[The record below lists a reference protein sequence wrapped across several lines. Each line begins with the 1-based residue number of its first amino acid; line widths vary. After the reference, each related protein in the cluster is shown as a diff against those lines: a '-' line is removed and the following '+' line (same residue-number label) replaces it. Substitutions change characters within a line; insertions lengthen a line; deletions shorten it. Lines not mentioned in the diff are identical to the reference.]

1 MTTDNIDSTHKDVDS
16 KKKASTPNSKKKKTT
31 SNDESVK
38 INSIKNEDHIDEVK
52 YDLDKFDNLI
62 SLVKTKNESLIK
74 NNIAQ
79 YILSKFN
86 EHSGLSNYELVFLY
100 DKYDSI
106 NTIHSNNIY
115 KAITSKKADKDIL
128 MFLLSDG
135 GKIEPAYL
143 ISKACKR
150 LCKDK
155 FVVTVPRRA
164 KSAATLIALGASEI
178 HMGLL
183 SELGPID
190 PQINGFPALGLTNA
204 LEKIASL
211 SDRFPKSSDM
221 FAKYLTDNL
230 SIKDLGYF
238 ERINESAVQYATRL
252 LEGKNFPDGQ
262 TPHSL
267 ANHFTN
273 HYKDHSFVIDVEEA
287 LKYFG
292 SNIIKESSIEYE
304 FSDFLHNKI
313 NFFDIV
319 IRVFIE
325 KKLKIIG
332 SCKNLDDIILESI
345 ESE

>member
-1 MTTDNIDSTHKDVDS
+1 MPLSQKSSITKNKQKTSHTS
-16 KKKASTPNSKKKKTT
+16 KNKQRTSPKK
-31 SNDESVK
+31 
-38 INSIKNEDHIDEVK
+38 EDHIDHESSSDEIK
-52 YDLDKFDNLI
+52 YNLDNFDDLI
-62 SLVKTKNESLIK
+62 SLAKTKDENLIK
-74 NNIAQ
+74 NNFSQ
-79 YILSKFN
+79 YIISKFN
-86 EHSGLSNYELVFLY
+86 EYTDLSHYELVFLY

-106 NTIHSNNIY
+106 NTFHSNSIY
-115 KAITSKKADKDIL
+115 KAITSKDIDKDIL

-150 LCKDK
+150 LSKSK
-155 FVVTVPRRA
+155 FVVTIPRRA

-204 LEKIASL
+204 LEKIAFL
-211 SDRFPKSSDM
+211 SDKFPKSSDM

-252 LEGKNFPDGQ
+252 LEGKIFPDNQ

-287 LKYFG
+287 QRYFG
-292 SNIIKESSIEYE
+292 NNIIK
-304 FSDFLHNKI
+304 
-313 NFFDIV
+313 
-319 IRVFIE
+319 
-325 KKLKIIG
+325 
-332 SCKNLDDIILESI
+332 
-345 ESE
+345 

>member
-1 MTTDNIDSTHKDVDS
+1 MTSEKTPPSQKRLVLKNKQKSSRSSKNKQNTSLKKETNIDQESFS
-16 KKKASTPNSKKKKTT
+16 
-31 SNDESVK
+31 DE
-38 INSIKNEDHIDEVK
+38 IKYN
-52 YDLDKFDNLI
+52 LDNFDDLI
-62 SLVKTKNESLIK
+62 SLAKTKDENLIK
-74 NNIAQ
+74 NNFSQ
-79 YILSKFN
+79 YIISKFN
-86 EHSGLSNYELVFLY
+86 EYSELSHYELVFLY
-100 DKYDSI
+100 DKYEPI
-106 NTIHSNNIY
+106 NTVHSNSIY
-115 KAITSKKADKDIL
+115 KAITNKDQDKDIL

-150 LCKDK
+150 LSKNK
-155 FVVTVPRRA
+155 FVVTIPRRA

-204 LEKIASL
+204 LEKIAFL
-211 SDRFPKSSDM
+211 SDKFPKSSDM

-252 LEGKNFPDGQ
+252 LEGKNFPDNQ

-287 LKYFG
+287 QRYFG
-292 SNIIKESSIEYE
+292 NSIIKENSIEYN

-319 IRVFIE
+319 TRVFLD
-325 KKLKIIG
+325 KKLKIVG
-332 SCKNLDDIILESI
+332 SCKNLEDIILESNDDK
-345 ESE
+345 

>member
-1 MTTDNIDSTHKDVDS
+1 MTTEKANISQK
-16 KKKASTPNSKKKKTT
+16 
-31 SNDESVK
+31 ESVK
-38 INSIKNEDHIDEVK
+38 KTRKSTKNSTQKLTEAKQNIEKVQKETEDVK
-52 YDLDKFDNLI
+52 YDLDNIEDLI
-62 SLVKTKNESLIK
+62 SLVKTKDEHLIK
-74 NNIAQ
+74 NNFSQ
-79 YILSKFN
+79 YIDSNFIKYNSLS
-86 EHSGLSNYELVFLY
+86 HYELVFLY
-100 DKYDSI
+100 DRYDSI
-106 NTIHSNNIY
+106 NTTHSNNIY
-115 KAITSKKADKDIL
+115 RAITNKEEDKDIL

-155 FVVTVPRRA
+155 FVVTIPRRA

-211 SDRFPKSSDM
+211 SDKFPKSSDM

-252 LEGKNFPDGQ
+252 LEGKSFPDGQ

-292 SNIIKESSIEYE
+292 NNIIKENSLEYL

-319 IRVFIE
+319 TRVFID

-332 SCKNLDDIILESI
+332 SHKNLDDIILESI
-345 ESE
+345 EKN

>member
-1 MTTDNIDSTHKDVDS
+1 MTTEKTTISQKDPTNKS
-16 KKKASTPNSKKKKTT
+16 KKSTQNSKKKLTEAK
-31 SNDESVK
+31 K
-38 INSIKNEDHIDEVK
+38 SIEPIQKEIEEVK
-52 YDLDKFDNLI
+52 YDLDNIEDLI
-62 SLVKTKNESLIK
+62 SLVKTKDEHLIK
-74 NNIAQ
+74 NNFSK
-79 YILSKFN
+79 YIDSKFTQY
-86 EHSGLSNYELVFLY
+86 ESLSHYELVFLY
-100 DKYDSI
+100 DRYDSI
-106 NTIHSNNIY
+106 NTTHSNNIY
-115 KAITSKKADKDIL
+115 KAITNKEEDKDIL

-155 FVVTVPRRA
+155 FVVTIPRRA

-211 SDRFPKSSDM
+211 SDKFPKSSDM

-292 SNIIKESSIEYE
+292 NKIIKENSLEYL

-319 IRVFIE
+319 TRVFID

-332 SCKNLDDIILESI
+332 SHKNLDDIILESI
-345 ESE
+345 EKT